1 MDSYL
6 NENLIISHAISLF
19 LKLKRKGENLNE
31 YSPYINAIKHGDY
44 SELIKLNGV
53 KTPPMVVYSPN
64 GIRYSENDNQYEFEF
79 EGLLKSSYAL
89 IQFYEKHYKSLGDF
103 QDELFTDND
112 FLRLGEFEVAIRM
125 HSKNYGLY
133 DEREKLEVV
142 IDKLAL
148 RLKMTT
154 DDKSL
159 LHKGR
164 VILNNIK
171 HHPNRIIEIE
181 KLRKSFMV
189 LDKYKIRIVC

>member
-1 MDSYL
+1 MNKS
-6 NENLIISHAISLF
+6 NEEIVLISNVTSLI
-19 LKLKRKGENLNE
+19 LKLIRKGENLKE
-31 YSPYINAIKHGDY
+31 YSNYINAIKHGDFT
-44 SELIKLNGV
+44 ELIKLNDSI
-53 KTPPMVVYSPN
+53 TPPMVVYSPS
-64 GIRYSENDNQYEFEF
+64 GIRNSENENHYEFEF

-89 IQFYEKHYKSLGDF
+89 SQFYEKHHKSLGEF
-103 QDELFTDND
+103 QDDLFTEFD

-125 HSKNYGLY
+125 HSKNHGLY

-142 IDKLAL
+142 INKLAL

-171 HHPNRIIEIE
+171 HHPIL
-181 KLRKSFMV
+181 KTLLLTFCY
-189 LDKYKIRIVC
+189 LFLYH

>member
-1 MDSYL
+1 MNKT
-6 NENLIISHAISLF
+6 NEEIVLIANVTSLI
-19 LKLKRKGENLNE
+19 LKLIRKGENLKE
-31 YSPYINAIKHGDY
+31 YSNYINAIKHGDFT
-44 SELIKLNGV
+44 ELIKLNDSI
-53 KTPPMVVYSPN
+53 TPPMVVYSPS
-64 GIRYSENDNQYEFEF
+64 GIRNSENENHYEFEF

-89 IQFYEKHYKSLGDF
+89 SQFYEKHHKSLGEF
-103 QDELFTDND
+103 QDDLFTEFD

-125 HSKNYGLY
+125 HSKNHGLY

-142 IDKLAL
+142 INKLAL

-171 HHPNRIIEIE
+171 HHPNRLIEIE
-181 KLRKSFMV
+181 ELRNSFKV
-189 LDKYKIRIVC
+189 LDNYKIRIV